1 MSHFEDEEDAE
12 IQRQLLEAKQRIAY
26 LKRQVEREQK
36 LREKSE
42 VLADEEDEPKQHAAP
57 GRRSPPR
64 SRSPSPPTISKSPN
78 QSRPN
83 SQQQPRSPARES
95 NAEPSQPGALD
106 TESEKVEALQSA
118 LESSLQDT
126 TAKRVPGAL
135 TGSVGKSRSRP
146 SSRAGHAAERSNMD
160 IPPRPSTS
168 SGTPGSTRKTS
179 SALPSVSSAERSTE
193 KSPSQARPHTSHG
206 SPVSSSSGPGG
217 VSDAPQSAKAKKR
230 PKTAATSFSPSER
243 LSPTRKSYTQSH
255 IEKAQRLSL
264 DDLTRLMAD
273 PVFIEATKRKGI
285 EDKDL
290 VPRPQSYF
298 RNQSNRAQL
307 LSKEHARIR
316 FEHYENRRMTLL
328 AMVLSEHETV
338 QDEIAKEQAMFKAE
352 DDRLVSGFYSSLEG
366 EKKRLDKIK
375 RNMEKFQRV
384 QANENGNIIEKRQ
397 KFNASKNKFQNR
409 LEDILQQEKEREK
422 KMRDRGKAQ
431 KERIRQVAQM
441 KEKMTRMR
449 AEEMKRRF
457 AERDKRIYEKVE
469 EKARVIAERRVKDSS
484 KQQLLKNKQELAK
497 KVIED
502 RKNQL
507 VSRLYEKEDH
517 LEKIKMRF
525 DEQLEHKRIDKAL
538 RMQQR
543 IENVARAKKEA
554 EYKNQVM
561 IKKMQMSWERTE
573 RFKEIKEAIQVER
586 GARRKNEIINRH
598 KWRDNTVLER
608 SILPGPGEYH
618 NTKTDMAENTR
629 GARWGKYKPKNDIE
643 WIMYRAAQ
651 IPGPGQYTPIDPNQ
665 TASNGGTWGKYTP
678 KSDVEWLMYY
688 AEQKPGPGQYK
699 PKHASLESKK
709 AVKWG
714 DFEPLGEI
722 DQIMLR
728 AKHIPGPGQY
738 ASKIAPLVKPK
749 LKDIKK
755 SFSGAVGMA
764 MTAGKLIK
772 KSHEAKERVRM
783 RNAQS
788 EGAL

>member
-26 LKRQVEREQK
+26 LKRQVEREQN

-273 PVFIEATKRKGI
+273 PIFIEATKRKGI
-285 EDKDL
+285 RTKTWSHDHN
-290 VPRPQSYF
+290 P
-298 RNQSNRAQL
+298 
-307 LSKEHARIR
+307 
-316 FEHYENRRMTLL
+316 T
-328 AMVLSEHETV
+328 
-338 QDEIAKEQAMFKAE
+338 
-352 DDRLVSGFYSSLEG
+352 SG
-366 EKKRLDKIK
+366 
-375 RNMEKFQRV
+375 
-384 QANENGNIIEKRQ
+384 
-397 KFNASKNKFQNR
+397 
-409 LEDILQQEKEREK
+409 
-422 KMRDRGKAQ
+422 
-431 KERIRQVAQM
+431 
-441 KEKMTRMR
+441 
-449 AEEMKRRF
+449 
-457 AERDKRIYEKVE
+457 
-469 EKARVIAERRVKDSS
+469 
-484 KQQLLKNKQELAK
+484 
-497 KVIED
+497 
-502 RKNQL
+502 
-507 VSRLYEKEDH
+507 
-517 LEKIKMRF
+517 
-525 DEQLEHKRIDKAL
+525 
-538 RMQQR
+538 
-543 IENVARAKKEA
+543 
-554 EYKNQVM
+554 
-561 IKKMQMSWERTE
+561 
-573 RFKEIKEAIQVER
+573 
-586 GARRKNEIINRH
+586 INR
-598 KWRDNTVLER
+598 TVPNCCRR
-608 SILPGPGEYH
+608 SMRGFVSST
-618 NTKTDMAENTR
+618 TKT
-629 GARWGKYKPKNDIE
+629 
-643 WIMYRAAQ
+643 
-651 IPGPGQYTPIDPNQ
+651 
-665 TASNGGTWGKYTP
+665 
-678 KSDVEWLMYY
+678 
-688 AEQKPGPGQYK
+688 
-699 PKHASLESKK
+699 
-709 AVKWG
+709 
-714 DFEPLGEI
+714 
-722 DQIMLR
+722 
-728 AKHIPGPGQY
+728 
-738 ASKIAPLVKPK
+738 
-749 LKDIKK
+749 
-755 SFSGAVGMA
+755 VG
-764 MTAGKLIK
+764 
-772 KSHEAKERVRM
+772 
-783 RNAQS
+783 
-788 EGAL
+788 